1 MANFAKFYSKG
12 IKAKSPSLNEGKLS
26 EGATLSVRHLEAL
39 LQTFCL
45 LCDAQRCSKGCPGAR
60 AAPPAPGPTHFWR
73 TALEFQK
80 PRLI

>member
-12 IKAKSPSLNEGKLS
+12 IKAKSPSLNEGILS
-26 EGATLSVRHLEAL
+26 EGAALSVRHLEAL

-73 TALEFQK
+73 MALAFQK